1 MPVLGSLPVRWRR
14 VVGRAEAHSG
24 ARGKASVIL
33 GPMRTW
39 GDIQMQTL
47 NQMLTIAGGV
57 IIAGAIG
64 LVFSF
69 GWGLT
74 TVSDRYSSRWMQ
86 RFFGL
91 LLLLATIAVSFWIV
105 FVRTGVVSW
114 NDAVNLFPPR
124 RLQRP

>member
-1 MPVLGSLPVRWRR
+1 
-14 VVGRAEAHSG
+14 
-24 ARGKASVIL
+24 
-33 GPMRTW
+33 MRTW

-74 TVSDRYSSRWMQ
+74 TVSDRST
-86 RFFGL
+86 G
-91 LLLLATIAVSFWIV
+91 IAVGCSA
-105 FVRTGVVSW
+105 RAEGVGG
-114 NDAVNLFPPR
+114 
-124 RLQRP
+124 